1 MEGNK
6 AFLCTVQEASI
17 SASVGRKYKQ
27 VQTKSPSLQTKMSSQ
42 TLTPTFVDSLSFH
55 CSLPA
60 LRQAP
65 GCCLGATLP
74 RNFVFAGSSRAFGL
88 LHPFLPK
95 NHEERSHCLLTLLE
109 RFGRKVHPRAWQFA
123 SCNITLVQIRGE
135 STSYTESDTVN
146 MSSCNEKHRFTH
158 ASSMISMS

>member
-27 VQTKSPSLQTKMSSQ
+27 VQTKSPSLQPKVSSQ
-42 TLTPTFVDSLSFH
+42 TLTPTFADVHFPFTVPCQRCGKPLVVASEPF
-55 CSLPA
+55 A
-60 LRQAP
+60 LCP
-65 GCCLGATLP
+65 ATLCLRDP
-74 RNFVFAGSSRAFGL
+74 LVPLDYYR
-88 LHPFLPK
+88 HPFLPK

-146 MSSCNEKHRFTH
+146 M
-158 ASSMISMS
+158 